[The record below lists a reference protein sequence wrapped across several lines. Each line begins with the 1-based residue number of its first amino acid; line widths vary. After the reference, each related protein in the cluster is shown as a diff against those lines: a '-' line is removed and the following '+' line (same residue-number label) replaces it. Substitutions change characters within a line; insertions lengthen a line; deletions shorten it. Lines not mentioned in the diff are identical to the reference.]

1 MRSKQL
7 STLWFLSEETQKEIK
22 DFLEFNENKST
33 TYRNVNKNS
42 AKEKIH
48 STEYLH
54 K

>member
-1 MRSKQL
+1 MDWT
-7 STLWFLSEETQKEIK
+7 TLFWVQEQMKKEMK